1 MAVVKSKIKDGFV
14 SLYLNGELKLE
25 QAEVS
30 GVNIG
35 TYIDYEDEEVAKCDY
50 DTALVGRDASFATI
64 EVYADGKVEIDE
76 GGRIANINI
85 TGGTL
90 TGSPICVGASGWYG
104 AGICLS
110 SADYTQDGPGAV
122 LLTGGT
128 FSGCAVNPLNGYTG
142 HGGAIETYGG
152 TLSAQDSFFTGNSAN
167 GTGAAGGAMA
177 LMFSNNTITGGTF
190 SANKAYFGGA
200 IQQNGGAM
208 TVTGAIFAGNS
219 TEGDPTDTY
228 APGGGAVEIHNGA
241 TASISGST
249 FSANSSRSG
258 GAIYNDTYNTAKST
272 ATVDGCVFDANTADY
287 QGGAIYNF
295 AALTV
300 TNSVFTGNTVTDPNP
315 YSYTSFG
322 GAVANTKNGTMTIT
336 GGTFSANS
344 AVQGGAIATFIDY
357 GSSDTANLTVT
368 DSAFSGNT
376 TAYGG
381 GIYIQTST
389 ADMTTVSGT
398 DFSGNTASYGGGAI
412 CECFGALSVTG
423 GTFTANSAGNDGGAI
438 AVWDSGNTAGQV
450 SGATFDANTALY
462 GGAISHSWA
471 SAALTISDCMFIG
484 NSAVYVPDD
493 SVQSDD
499 PAPVPT
505 AQGGAVWNDANSTGV
520 VTISGCTFSGN
531 TAKQGGAVYNAGN
544 MKLENA
550 VLATESD
557 TVYNTGSMAFTG
569 VNTLNA
575 AVVNAGAVLNGG
587 KITFSLSAVNTDT
600 YLPDI
605 GTQNGAHLVND
616 LGVFKGSGIYLVK
629 VASIIRIDDD
639 AMLAASAGTFTGSL
653 SATVSI
659 GDNSEFLNNNKDVFT
674 LKDGIV
680 KNDLVIIKD
689 NQYFTTLLRLV
700 QEEDGGAL
708 TVRKQMLYDF
718 TPVVSKDASIIVWD
732 APSESKSWV
741 EIAQGDSYDKAIRI
755 ATDGTAFDVV
765 SASGAFSC
773 HVTEAESE
781 FTHASASWTSAESAP
796 RQVESNRNG
805 RADVFF
811 ATVSADDVWTARYQA
826 KNILTGET
834 ASITGKNRIRDT
846 FTGSDANILYLS
858 DTANGDALFMDDIYS
873 EFGDAARLNAIREV
887 RAGAGDDVV
896 DMTTER
902 YAGIPGVSV
911 ARMTVR
917 GGAGDDVI
925 WGAAYN
931 QKLFGDAGNDW
942 IVGSAVDDVIVGGAG
957 DDTLAGAGGNDIFT
971 FGGNWGSD
979 VVSQAADGSV
989 TLWFESGDL
998 SKWDASTLTYTDGS
1012 NSVKVSGVAA
1022 DKVTLKFGDDGSE
1035 QYKALTAA
1043 GAFLESTAEAVF
1055 ETEAM
1060 RTNGIL
1066 ASL

>member
-1 MAVVKSKIKDGFV
+1 
-14 SLYLNGELKLE
+14 
-25 QAEVS
+25 
-30 GVNIG
+30 
-35 TYIDYEDEEVAKCDY
+35 
-50 DTALVGRDASFATI
+50 
-64 EVYADGKVEIDE
+64 
-76 GGRIANINI
+76 
-85 TGGTL
+85 
-90 TGSPICVGASGWYG
+90 
-104 AGICLS
+104 
-110 SADYTQDGPGAV
+110 
-122 LLTGGT
+122 
-128 FSGCAVNPLNGYTG
+128 
-142 HGGAIETYGG
+142 
-152 TLSAQDSFFTGNSAN
+152 
-167 GTGAAGGAMA
+167 
-177 LMFSNNTITGGTF
+177 
-190 SANKAYFGGA
+190 
-200 IQQNGGAM
+200 
-208 TVTGAIFAGNS
+208 
-219 TEGDPTDTY
+219 
-228 APGGGAVEIHNGA
+228 
-241 TASISGST
+241 
-249 FSANSSRSG
+249 
-258 GAIYNDTYNTAKST
+258 
-272 ATVDGCVFDANTADY
+272 
-287 QGGAIYNF
+287 
-295 AALTV
+295 
-300 TNSVFTGNTVTDPNP
+300 
-315 YSYTSFG
+315 
-322 GAVANTKNGTMTIT
+322 
-336 GGTFSANS
+336 
-344 AVQGGAIATFIDY
+344 
-357 GSSDTANLTVT
+357 
-368 DSAFSGNT
+368 
-376 TAYGG
+376 
-381 GIYIQTST
+381 
-389 ADMTTVSGT
+389 MTTVSGT
-398 DFSGNTASYGGGAI
+398 DFSGNKASYGGGAI

-531 TAKQGGAVYNAGN
+531 TAEQGGAVYNAGN
-544 MKLENA
+544 MKLENV
-550 VLATESD
+550 VLATATD
-557 TVYNTGSMAFTG
+557 TVYNSGSLAFAG
-569 VNTLNA
+569 VNTLGA
-575 AVVNAGAVLNGG
+575 SVVNDG
-587 KITFSLSAVNTDT
+587 KITFSLGLGYD
-600 YLPDI
+600 P
-605 GTQNGAHLVND
+605 LVSD

-811 ATVSADDVWTARYQA
+811 ATVSTDDVWTAKYQA

-957 DDTLAGAGGNDIFT
+957 DDTLAGGGGNDTFT
-971 FGGNWGSD
+971 FGGNWGND
-979 VVSQAADGSV
+979 VVSQAATGSV
-989 TLWFESGDL
+989 TLWFESGSL
-998 SKWDASTLTYTDGS
+998 ANWDEATLTYTDEE
-1012 NSVKVSGVAA
+1012 NSVAVSGVTA
-1022 DKVTLKFGDDGSE
+1022 DKVTLKFGDDNSE
-1035 QYKALTAA
+1035 KYDELVAA

-1055 ETEAM
+1055 ETEEM